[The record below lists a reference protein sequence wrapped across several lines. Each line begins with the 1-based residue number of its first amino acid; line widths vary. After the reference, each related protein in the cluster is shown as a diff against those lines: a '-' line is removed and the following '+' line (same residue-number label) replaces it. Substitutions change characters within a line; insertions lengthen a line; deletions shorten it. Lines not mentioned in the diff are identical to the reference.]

1 MNKVNLGLIL
11 IIGLLLLGVSQLADD
26 KLHITVCDVG
36 QGDAILISW
45 KNYQMLMDGGPDNS
59 VLNCLGKQMG
69 FWDRTIELVVLSH
82 PQADHMTGLIEVL
95 DRYEV
100 KKMLVSNVVNDT
112 EEFWRL
118 RELVIAEKVEIFEP
132 VQNQRLKLGPRGR
145 GARQVEFEVLWP
157 AEKGGNNLA
166 WKGEGNEKREK
177 VLGIKS
183 SNSDVNEIS
192 VVLQGKFGKFDFLL
206 TGDIGKQIE
215 KMLMVLDMIEEVE
228 LLKIAHHGSKYSS
241 DKQFLEMIKPE
252 IAVISVG
259 KNSFGHPTE
268 EVLGLLEE
276 VGAEILRTDEVG
288 MVEIVSDGESW
299 WTK

>member
-82 PQADHMTGLIEVL
+82 PQADHMTGLIEVFE
-95 DRYEV
+95 RYEV